1 MKKKLG
7 LIFLLAFVCLSGK
20 QEINADNMVQESGTR
35 NILPDW
41 ALGGFVR
48 PQGVNPVIT
57 PDASA
62 IFDCPMRKEKV
73 KWEESDVFNP
83 AAVVKDDKI
92 YVLYRAEDNSATGI
106 GKRTSRIGLAES
118 TDGLHMKRRKI
129 PVMYPAEDQAKEFE
143 WPGGCEDPRIAV
155 TEDGLYVMMYTSWNR
170 KVPRLSV
177 ATSRDLVNWEKHGPA
192 FANAFSG
199 RFRDIACKSG
209 SIVTK
214 IDNGKQII
222 AKVNGKYL
230 MYWGEHWITAA
241 TSDDLIN
248 WTPILGKDNEL
259 QLLISPRLDYFDSA
273 LTECGPP
280 AVITDKGILLLYNGK
295 NRKDGGR
302 DKRFNAG
309 TYSAGQVLFDLND
322 PYKVIDRLDVPF
334 FRPVA
339 DFEKNGQYVD
349 GTVFI
354 EGLVFFRHKW
364 YLYYGC
370 ADSKVGVAV
379 YDPASKTPGDD
390 IPVSSDEIF
399 GRICLDSKDKHNG
412 SFVWEMKKAGDV
424 NVSAEMLSMP
434 DFKENGWM
442 PAIVPGTVLNSLVY
456 NKVYPEPYYGLNNK
470 LSTHLIPDISDV
482 GRDFYTYWFRT
493 TFDIPANYKGKVI
506 WLQVDGI
513 NYRAEVWVNG
523 HLLGNI
529 AGMFQQDY
537 INITDFALAGESNAL
552 AIKVYPVDMPG
563 TVRQKQW
570 GAPGEFRNGGDG
582 NIGLNTTMLMS
593 VGWDFTFL
601 DGIRDRNTGIWKS
614 ISLYTTDKAVLRHP
628 FVQSELNKP
637 EYDRSEETI
646 SVTVINPTTG
656 PVSCVVEGEIA
667 GEKITFSK
675 QVDLFRGETRE
686 IVFSPE
692 EYPQLVI
699 QNPRLWWPVFK
710 GSQELYELKMQVKI
724 NGVVSDSV
732 RIRFGIREITSDQNT
747 PDQSRQFYVNGKKIF
762 IRGTNWIPEAMLRT
776 SDERTYAELRY
787 TKQSGINLIRFWG
800 GGIAES
806 DYFFQLC
813 DEMGLLVWQEFWL
826 TGDTKHPHDKN
837 LYLSNVES
845 TVKRIRNHP
854 SLAYYV
860 SSNESTEMPE
870 TEQLIMRLDGTRGY
884 QMESE
889 CCGVHDGSPYK
900 QVNPMQHYENTASER
915 GSRVDGFNPEY
926 GAPTLPI
933 VETLREI
940 MDEKDLWPINKEVW
954 DYHDGD
960 GFHLMSTM
968 YKDMTNHYGPSASID
983 EFAVKGQ
990 FVGAMNSKS
999 IWEVWN
1005 YNKYDYGDRYASGLL
1020 FWYHNCPLPQVCA
1033 RMWDYSLEPTA
1044 SLYHT
1049 QNALEPLH
1057 AQFDYLKNTVS
1068 VYNEYY
1074 RSFKNYKVIAEV
1086 YDIRSKKVW
1095 EKAKITDIPE
1105 DGVVND
1111 AFTIEFPADI
1121 SKVHFIRLRLQD
1133 EKGKEVANTFYWRS
1147 TDKYEGRKTLTGPT
1161 TSGFESLD
1169 QLPQVQLKTTYK
1181 VRNDYERYFID
1192 IEVKNTS
1199 NAIAFFT
1206 QLQFL
1211 DELKKPVRPSFYT
1224 DNFFS
1229 LLPGESRK
1237 VIIETNMKNLP
1248 EKKNLVVKGWN
1259 VKKQEYSLK

>member
-1 MKKKLG
+1 
-7 LIFLLAFVCLSGK
+7 VLSG
-20 QEINADNMVQESGTR
+20 E
-35 NILPDW
+35 
-41 ALGGFVR
+41 
-48 PQGVNPVIT
+48 T
-57 PDASA
+57 P
-62 IFDCPMRKEKV
+62 E
-73 KWEESDVFNP
+73 
-83 AAVVKDDKI
+83 
-92 YVLYRAEDNSATGI
+92 
-106 GKRTSRIGLAES
+106 
-118 TDGLHMKRRKI
+118 
-129 PVMYPAEDQAKEFE
+129 
-143 WPGGCEDPRIAV
+143 
-155 TEDGLYVMMYTSWNR
+155 
-170 KVPRLSV
+170 
-177 ATSRDLVNWEKHGPA
+177 
-192 FANAFSG
+192 
-199 RFRDIACKSG
+199 
-209 SIVTK
+209 
-214 IDNGKQII
+214 
-222 AKVNGKYL
+222 
-230 MYWGEHWITAA
+230 
-241 TSDDLIN
+241 
-248 WTPILGKDNEL
+248 
-259 QLLISPRLDYFDSA
+259 
-273 LTECGPP
+273 
-280 AVITDKGILLLYNGK
+280 
-295 NRKDGGR
+295 
-302 DKRFNAG
+302 
-309 TYSAGQVLFDLND
+309 
-322 PYKVIDRLDVPF
+322 
-334 FRPVA
+334 
-339 DFEKNGQYVD
+339 
-349 GTVFI
+349 
-354 EGLVFFRHKW
+354 
-364 YLYYGC
+364 
-370 ADSKVGVAV
+370 
-379 YDPASKTPGDD
+379 
-390 IPVSSDEIF
+390 
-399 GRICLDSKDKHNG
+399 RICLDSKDQHNG

-424 NVSAEMLSMP
+424 SASAEMLSMP
-434 DFKENGWM
+434 NFKENGWM

-470 LSTHLIPDISDV
+470 LSTQLIPDISNV

-523 HLLGNI
+523 HLLGNM

-637 EYDRSEETI
+637 GYDRSKETI

-732 RIRFGIREITSDQNT
+732 RTRFGIREITSDQNT

-870 TEQLIMRLDGTRGY
+870 TKQLIMRLDGTRGY

-926 GAPTLPI
+926 GAPTLPL

-1111 AFTIEFPADI
+1111 AFTIEFPTDI
-1121 SKVHFIRLRLQD
+1121 SKVHFIKLRLQD

-1181 VRNDYERYFID
+1181 VRRDNELYFID
-1192 IEVKNTS
+1192 VEVKNTS

-1211 DELKKPVRPSFYT
+1211 DGLKKPVRPSFYT

-1237 VIIETNMKNLP
+1237 VIIETDMKNLP